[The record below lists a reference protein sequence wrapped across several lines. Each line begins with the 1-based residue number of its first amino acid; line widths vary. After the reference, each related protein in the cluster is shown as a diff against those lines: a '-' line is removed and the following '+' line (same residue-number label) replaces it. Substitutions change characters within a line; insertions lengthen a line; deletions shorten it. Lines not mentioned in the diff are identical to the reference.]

1 MTFDCLIGLVKV
13 EKNSFFSNSEE
24 EVESLKK
31 QLSDMSNELNET
43 REREVNQL
51 KEELSR
57 KGEALSTAEM
67 TMESL
72 KAQVTQLIQEN
83 QSLTAERERILDD
96 SAQQ

>member
-1 MTFDCLIGLVKV
+1 MLRW
-13 EKNSFFSNSEE
+13 EKNFFFSNSEE

-57 KGEALSTAEM
+57 KGEALSTAKM

>member
-1 MTFDCLIGLVKV
+1 MLRW
-13 EKNSFFSNSEE
+13 EKNFFFSNSEE

-67 TMESL
+67 SMESL